1 MTVKV
6 FIKRHIREGKVEEA
20 LAMLNDFRSKA
31 IRQPGYI
38 SGETLVNHYD
48 NRSIT
53 VVSTWHSLEDWI
65 QWQESKERETNEAQ
79 LENLLEEPTKY
90 EIYDVGRHHEIS
102 EQNL

>member
-6 FIKRHIREGKVEEA
+6 FIKRHVREGKVESA
-20 LAMLNDFRSKA
+20 LEMLNDFRGMA

-38 SGETLVNHYD
+38 SGETLIDHFD
-48 NRSIT
+48 HRSIM

-65 QWQESKERETNEAQ
+65 QWQESTEREKNESQ

-90 EIYDVGRHHEIS
+90 EIYDVGRHHGRVA
-102 EQNL
+102 

>member
-1 MTVKV
+1 MTLKV
-6 FIKRHIREGKVEEA
+6 FIKRHVRQGKIDEA
-20 LAMLNDFRSKA
+20 LAMLNDFRSMA

-48 NRSIT
+48 NRSIA

-79 LENLLEEPTKY
+79 LEDLLEEPTKY
-90 EIYDVGRHHEIS
+90 EIYDVGRHHEDT
-102 EQNL
+102 EQDI